1 MKKIDN
7 KEYKECD
14 VLMLESSNPSLLVT
28 FNMFGKNG
36 LNLSKTILPIEKEEK
51 YQHLYILSDEE
62 IKEGD
67 WYINNGVV
75 FRADD
80 KFDKGNNPN
89 QNKNNKKIIA
99 TTDSSLKTSIFS
111 DDSQDLMKAAVY
123 KECELAQIPQ
133 EFLEHYTS
141 EFKYGNVINKVLV
154 EVEENVDGLL
164 FSQSLNNYDTIVKYQ
179 IKLNQDN
186 ELSILIEKD
195 KWLNVK
201 SKGKTLGY
209 WKNNAEEDYREVPIS
224 VLRYISILEEFV
236 EELISEQK

>member
-1 MKKIDN
+1 
-7 KEYKECD
+7 
-14 VLMLESSNPSLLVT
+14 
-28 FNMFGKNG
+28 
-36 LNLSKTILPIEKEEK
+36 
-51 YQHLYILSDEE
+51 
-62 IKEGD
+62 
-67 WYINNGVV
+67 
-75 FRADD
+75 
-80 KFDKGNNPN
+80 
-89 QNKNNKKIIA
+89 
-99 TTDSSLKTSIFS
+99 
-111 DDSQDLMKAAVY
+111 
-123 KECELAQIPQ
+123 
-133 EFLEHYTS
+133 
-141 EFKYGNVINKVLV
+141 VINKVLV